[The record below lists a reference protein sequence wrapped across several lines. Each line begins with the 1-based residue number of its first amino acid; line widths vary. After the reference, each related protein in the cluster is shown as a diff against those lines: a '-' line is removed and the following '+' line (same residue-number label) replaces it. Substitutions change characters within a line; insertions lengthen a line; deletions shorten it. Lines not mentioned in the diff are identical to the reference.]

1 MTRRDDIV
9 TIVIDAK
16 NEIKKS
22 VAGLDGRVNDL
33 ERGLRADLV
42 HEVEGLRKAPLEEM
56 KTSQTA
62 AQRSASRA
70 EARAGEAVAAVAEL
84 RRDVLRLHE
93 RLDGLHGDVGK
104 VLEALAAI
112 EPAAGAP
119 RFVPGADAGAERDL
133 ALPPAREQGSGTQTE
148 PVPGA
153 QTMAEAPA
161 ETSVPAAAGDVSTAA
176 EDDRAHDGEAEPASE
191 VQAPQMVPEVDGD
204 RDLSAVALEAA
215 QSTDDQDREPAPLSR
230 RGRIY
235 AISRAARVASATL
248 VCHRDTWE
256 FVAAQAGSHPH
267 FRPPALEDREN
278 GLVAAVL
285 SGRSLVA
292 MLLALY
298 QVEKTSVYQP
308 DTGDVNEMTAYAD
321 WIMAT
326 KVYTETA
333 DVLRHA
339 YSTDGD
345 PVVITIDNRLP
356 TRP

>member
-1 MTRRDDIV
+1 MARRDDIV

-22 VAGLDGRVNDL
+22 IDGLDGRVNDL
-33 ERGLRADLV
+33 ERSLRADLV
-42 HEVEGLRKAPLEEM
+42 HEVEGMRKALEDM
-56 KTSQTA
+56 KTSQAA
-62 AQRSASRA
+62 AQKSASRA
-70 EARAGEAVAAVAEL
+70 ESRAGEAVAAVAEL
-84 RRDVLRLHE
+84 RSEVLRLHE
-93 RLDGLHGDVGK
+93 HFDGLRGGIGQILD
-104 VLEALAAI
+104 ALS
-112 EPAAGAP
+112 AGAP
-119 RFVPGADAGAERDL
+119 RLAPAADAGTEPGLTPSSAQGQAPRAE
-133 ALPPAREQGSGTQTE
+133 TE
-148 PVPGA
+148 PVPDA

-161 ETSVPAAAGDVSTAA
+161 ETAAAEGVSMAA
-176 EDDRAHDGEAEPASE
+176 EDDLAPDGEDEDASD
-191 VQAPQMVPEVDGD
+191 VQATWTAQEADEED
-204 RDLSAVALEAA
+204 RDPSTVALEATE
-215 QSTDDQDREPAPLSR
+215 STDDQKREPEPFSS
-230 RGRIY
+230 RGRIF

-256 FVAAQAGSHPH
+256 FVATQAGSHPH

-298 QVEKTSVYQP
+298 QVEKTSVRHP

-333 DVLRHA
+333 NVLRNA

-356 TRP
+356 ARS

>member
-1 MTRRDDIV
+1 M

-22 VAGLDGRVNDL
+22 VAGLDSRVNDL

-42 HEVEGLRKAPLEEM
+42 HEVEGLRKAPLEDM

-70 EARAGEAVAAVAEL
+70 EARSGEAVAAVAEL
-84 RRDVLRLHE
+84 RRDVLHLHD
-93 RLDGLHGDVGK
+93 RLDGLRADVGK
-104 VLEALAAI
+104 VLEALVAI
-112 EPAAGAP
+112 GPTVGASRVAP
-119 RFVPGADAGAERDL
+119 DADAGAERDL
-133 ALPPAREQGSGTQTE
+133 TPPPGQERGSSSETE
-148 PVPGA
+148 PVPDA
-153 QTMAEAPA
+153 QTTAETPA
-161 ETSVPAAAGDVSTAA
+161 ETSVPAAAGDASTAA
-176 EDDRAHDGEAEPASE
+176 EDDGAHSAEAEPASE
-191 VQAPQMVPEVDGD
+191 VQVQQTVQEADGD
-204 RDLSAVALEAA
+204 RDLSTVALDAA
-215 QSTDDQDREPAPLSR
+215 QSNDDQEREPAPLSSK
-230 RGRIY
+230 GRIY

-256 FVAAQAGSHPH
+256 FVATQAGSHPH

-298 QVEKTSVYQP
+298 QVEKTSVLQP
-308 DTGDVNEMTAYAD
+308 DTGDVNEVTAYAD

-326 KVYTETA
+326 KVYTSTA

-356 TRP
+356 ARS

>member
-84 RRDVLRLHE
+84 RRDVLHLHE
-93 RLDGLHGDVGK
+93 RLGGLHGDVRK
-104 VLEALAAI
+104 VLEALAATG
-112 EPAAGAP
+112 PAVGAP
-119 RFVPGADAGAERDL
+119 RVAPGADAGAERDL
-133 ALPPAREQGSGTQTE
+133 TLPPSQEQGSSTQTE
-148 PVPGA
+148 PVPDA
-153 QTMAEAPA
+153 QTMAQIPA
-161 ETSVPAAAGDVSTAA
+161 ETSVPVAAGDVSTAA
-176 EDDRAHDGEAEPASE
+176 EGDRAHDGEAEPASE
-191 VQAPQMVPEVDGD
+191 VQAARTAQEFDGD
-204 RDLSAVALEAA
+204 RDLSTVALEAA
-215 QSTDDQDREPAPLSR
+215 QSTDDQEGEPAPLSR

-267 FRPPALEDREN
+267 FRPPRWKTARTDWLPRCSPD
-278 GLVAAVL
+278 A
-285 SGRSLVA
+285 RSSLCSWRSIRSRRPPC
-292 MLLALY
+292 
-298 QVEKTSVYQP
+298 TSP
-308 DTGDVNEMTAYAD
+308 
-321 WIMAT
+321 IRAT
-326 KVYTETA
+326 
-333 DVLRHA
+333 
-339 YSTDGD
+339 
-345 PVVITIDNRLP
+345 
-356 TRP
+356 

>member
-1 MTRRDDIV
+1 M

-235 AISRAARVASATL
+235 AISRAARVARPLWSATGTPGSSSP
-248 VCHRDTWE
+248 HRPEATRTSGPPRWRTARTDWLPQCSPDARWSLC
-256 FVAAQAGSHPH
+256 FWRSIRSR
-267 FRPPALEDREN
+267 RPPC
-278 GLVAAVL
+278 
-285 SGRSLVA
+285 
-292 MLLALY
+292 
-298 QVEKTSVYQP
+298 TS
-308 DTGDVNEMTAYAD
+308 
-321 WIMAT
+321 
-326 KVYTETA
+326 
-333 DVLRHA
+333 
-339 YSTDGD
+339 
-345 PVVITIDNRLP
+345 P
-356 TRP
+356 TRAT

>member
-70 EARAGEAVAAVAEL
+70 ETRAGEAVAAVAEL
-84 RRDVLRLHE
+84 RRDVLHLHD
-93 RLDGLHGDVGK
+93 RLDGLHADVGK
-104 VLEALAAI
+104 VLEALVVI
-112 EPAAGAP
+112 GPAVGAP
-119 RFVPGADAGAERDL
+119 RVAPGADAEAERDL
-133 ALPPAREQGSGTQTE
+133 TPPHAQGSSIESE
-148 PVPGA
+148 PVPDA
-153 QTMAEAPA
+153 QAVAEAPA
-161 ETSVPAAAGDVSTAA
+161 ETSAPAAAEDVSTAA
-176 EDDRAHDGEAEPASE
+176 EDDGAHDGEVEPASE
-191 VQAPQMVPEVDGD
+191 VQAPRAVQEPDGD

-215 QSTDDQDREPAPLSR
+215 QSADDQEGEPAPLSR
-230 RGRIY
+230 AGRVY

-298 QVEKTSVYQP
+298 QVEKTSVRQP

-326 KVYTETA
+326 KVYVETA
-333 DVLRHA
+333 DVLRYA
-339 YSTDGD
+339 YSADGD

-356 TRP
+356 ARS

>member
-1 MTRRDDIV
+1 MA
-9 TIVIDAK
+9 IVIDAK
-16 NEIKKS
+16 NEINKA

-70 EARAGEAVAAVAEL
+70 EARAGEAVTAVAEL
-84 RRDVLRLHE
+84 RRDVLHLHE
-93 RLDGLHGDVGK
+93 RLDGLHGDIGR
-104 VLEALAAI
+104 VLKALAAI
-112 EPAAGAP
+112 EPAIGAP
-119 RFVPGADAGAERDL
+119 GFAPGADTGTERDL
-133 ALPPAREQGSGTQTE
+133 TLPPAQEQGSSTQTE
-148 PVPGA
+148 PVPDA
-153 QTMAEAPA
+153 QTMAEASA
-161 ETSVPAAAGDVSTAA
+161 ETSAPAATEDVSTAA
-176 EDDRAHDGEAEPASE
+176 GDDRAHDGEPEHASE
-191 VQAPQMVPEVDGD
+191 VQAARTQELGGD
-204 RDLSAVALEAA
+204 RDLSTVALEAA
-215 QSTDDQDREPAPLSR
+215 QSTDDQKGEPAPFSR

-256 FVAAQAGSHPH
+256 FVATQAGSHPH

-298 QVEKTSVYQP
+298 QVEKTSVHQP

-345 PVVITIDNRLP
+345 PVVITIDSRLP
-356 TRP
+356 ARS

>member
-22 VAGLDGRVNDL
+22 VEGLDGRVNDL

-56 KTSQTA
+56 KTSQAA

-70 EARAGEAVAAVAEL
+70 ETRAGEAVAAVAEL
-84 RRDVLRLHE
+84 RRDVLQLHE
-93 RLDGLHGDVGK
+93 RLDGLRGDVGK
-104 VLEALAAI
+104 VLEALSAV
-112 EPAAGAP
+112 EPAVGAP
-119 RFVPGADAGAERDL
+119 RVAPGADAGAKQDL
-133 ALPPAREQGSGTQTE
+133 TPPAAQEEGSRTE
-148 PVPGA
+148 ADPVPDA
-153 QTMAEAPA
+153 QTMAGAPA
-161 ETSVPAAAGDVSTAA
+161 ETSVPAAAQGVSTAA
-176 EDDRAHDGEAEPASE
+176 KDDGAHDGEVEYASE
-191 VQAPQMVPEVDGD
+191 VQAARTVQESDGD
-204 RDLSAVALEAA
+204 RDLSTVALEAA
-215 QSTDDQDREPAPLSR
+215 QSTDDQEGEPAPFSR

-256 FVAAQAGSHPH
+256 FVATQAGSHPH

-298 QVEKTSVYQP
+298 QVEKTSVRHP
-308 DTGDVNEMTAYAD
+308 DSGDVNEMTAYAD

-345 PVVITIDNRLP
+345 PVVITIDSRLP
-356 TRP
+356 ARS